1 MTGLDIPHR
10 CHNKYNCSFVCI
22 YCLNLPSEEVEKRLS
37 IYNNNNNFFF
47 PRQIW
52 SFTSTLYKYTNRFKR
67 GLQYHIGNA
76 IKLNQSLYKDDIE
89 HLRKKTGTRL
99 LQHQLMLMIKLCW
112 LWWFLFGIFKIVNW
126 YLIVT
131 TIEWWWWWWCWWW
144 RWWWCW
150 EFLIIL

>member
-1 MTGLDIPHR
+1 MTGLDIPHC

-22 YCLNLPSEEVEKRLS
+22 YCLNLPSEEVNCSFVCIYCLNLPSEEVNCSFVCIYCLNLPSKEVEKQLS
-37 IYNNNNNFFF
+37 IYNNNNNFIF

-52 SFTSTLYKYTNRFKR
+52 RFTSTLYKYTKKFKG

-112 LWWFLFGIFKIVNW
+112 SWWFCSE
-126 YLIVT
+126 YL
-131 TIEWWWWWWCWWW
+131 
-144 RWWWCW
+144 R
-150 EFLIIL
+150 